1 MDRFV
6 AHYTTRLDAKGR
18 VSIPAAYRLL
28 LDKEGYDGLFL
39 CPAMGEPAFDC
50 GGHALLDEIDT
61 LLNSFP
67 AYSEE
72 RDLLS
77 TALLGRSQILKR
89 DPEGRFIITDF
100 IRALTGISD
109 SVTFVGHGN
118 KFQLWEPTRFEA
130 HSATAVQR
138 LPDLRRRLSPPA
150 PRS

>member
-39 CPAMGEPAFDC
+39 CPAMADPALDC
-50 GGHALLDEIDT
+50 GGQALINDIDT
-61 LLNSFP
+61 LLNAFP
-67 AYSEE
+67 SYSEE

-89 DPEGRFIITDF
+89 DQEGRIVVTDF
-100 IRALTGISD
+100 MREVTGLTD

-118 KFQLWEPTRFEA
+118 KFQIWEPTCFAA
-130 HSATAVQR
+130 HAATAVQR
-138 LPDLRRRLSPPA
+138 LPDLRRRLSPSA